1 MCWFNKPKKTC
12 RFPAPNFKTPT
23 FANLFP
29 TFFFD
34 IAVKHGQF
42 PTNTLILTGKIS
54 RFEGIIHQSSY
65 VLVNP
70 PRVSL
75 APEPVDRNQ
84 CTGTSKSQQIMMA
97 KDLFS
102 AGIFTGTQEIMM
114 TKGLFS
120 AGTFTAT
127 RKSRWQRVS

>member
-54 RFEGIIHQSSY
+54 RFEGIIDQSSY

-84 CTGTSKSQQIMMA
+84 QITA
-97 KDLFS
+97 NHD
-102 AGIFTGTQEIMM
+102 G
-114 TKGLFS
+114 KGSL
-120 AGTFTAT
+120 
-127 RKSRWQRVS
+127 